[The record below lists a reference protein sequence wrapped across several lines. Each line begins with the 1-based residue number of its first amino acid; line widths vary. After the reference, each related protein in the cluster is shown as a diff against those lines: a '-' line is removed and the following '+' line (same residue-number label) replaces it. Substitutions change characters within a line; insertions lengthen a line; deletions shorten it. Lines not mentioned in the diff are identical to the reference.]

1 MKKGASYLRYAAAAV
16 FLAAAAWTL
25 AFFIGREQSPE
36 TVRAERAEVRIS
48 VVAEGTVWRRETVL
62 VCDDAGAYLARKPGD
77 RVSGGSV
84 VAVENS
90 VLDDYLTHL
99 ELSGGAQVINGVGF
113 LGAGSIILTGRKR
126 VKGLTTAAGLWASAC
141 LGLAIGAGYYECVAV
156 SVALILVCMYAFP
169 ALENRLIQRSRYM
182 NILAELDG
190 MECLGGVLA
199 ALREQGV
206 TVFDIDLSKQP
217 EDRRAQLGVHLSVYL
232 PKGLNHTE
240 LLAQLAALGGTVSI
254 EESQ

>member
-1 MKKGASYLRYAAAAV
+1 MNARRFGVESGVDTV
-16 FLAAAAWTL
+16 FAG
-25 AFFIGREQSPE
+25 FKPVQFI
-36 TVRAERAEVRIS
+36 
-48 VVAEGTVWRRETVL
+48 
-62 VCDDAGAYLARKPGD
+62 
-77 RVSGGSV
+77 
-84 VAVENS
+84 
-90 VLDDYLTHL
+90 
-99 ELSGGAQVINGVGF
+99 
-113 LGAGSIILTGRKR
+113 
-126 VKGLTTAAGLWASAC
+126 
-141 LGLAIGAGYYECVAV
+141 V

-190 MECLGGVLA
+190 RECLGGILST
-199 ALREQGV
+199 LREQGV

>member
-1 MKKGASYLRYAAAAV
+1 MS
-16 FLAAAAWTL
+16 FLSVA
-25 AFFIGREQSPE
+25 
-36 TVRAERAEVRIS
+36 VRILLAVVVGGLLGLERERRSSPAGFRTYMLVAIGSSMTIMLSQYIDLMLSTQWAATAQS
-48 VVAEGTVWRRETVL
+48 V
-62 VCDDAGAYLARKPGD
+62 GATHD
-77 RVSGGSV
+77 VSRF
-84 VAVENS
+84 
-90 VLDDYLTHL
+90 
-99 ELSGGAQVINGVGF
+99 GAQVINGVGF

-156 SVALILVCMYAFP
+156 SVALIFVCMYAFP

>member
-1 MKKGASYLRYAAAAV
+1 MS
-16 FLAAAAWTL
+16 FLSVA
-25 AFFIGREQSPE
+25 
-36 TVRAERAEVRIS
+36 VRILLAVVVGGLLGLERERRSSPAGFRTYMLVAIGSSMTIMLSQYIDLMLSTQWAATAQS
-48 VVAEGTVWRRETVL
+48 V
-62 VCDDAGAYLARKPGD
+62 GATHD
-77 RVSGGSV
+77 VSRF
-84 VAVENS
+84 
-90 VLDDYLTHL
+90 
-99 ELSGGAQVINGVGF
+99 GAQVINGVGF
-113 LGAGSIILTGRKR
+113 LGAGSIIL
-126 VKGLTTAAGLWASAC
+126 L
-141 LGLAIGAGYYECVAV
+141 V

>member
-1 MKKGASYLRYAAAAV
+1 MIDYLRELNFVSVALRLLLSAV
-16 FLAAAAWTL
+16 
-25 AFFIGREQSPE
+25 IGFSLGMKRG
-36 TVRAERAEVRIS
+36 RK
-48 VVAEGTVWRRETVL
+48 RRPAGCRTYML
-62 VCDDAGAYLARKPGD
+62 VCMGATLTLLLSQYEYYMLTNRWYDLALEIGIRTD
-77 RVSGGSV
+77 VSRF
-84 VAVENS
+84 
-90 VLDDYLTHL
+90 
-99 ELSGGAQVINGVGF
+99 GAQVINGVGF
-113 LGAGSIILTGRKR
+113 LGAGTILVTGRR
-126 VKGLTTAAGLWASAC
+126 EVKGLTTAAGLWASAC
-141 LGLAIGAGYYECVAV
+141 LGLAIGAGYYEGVAV

-206 TVFDIDLSKQP
+206 TVFDIGLSKQP

>member
-1 MKKGASYLRYAAAAV
+1 M
-16 FLAAAAWTL
+16 
-25 AFFIGREQSPE
+25 
-36 TVRAERAEVRIS
+36 
-48 VVAEGTVWRRETVL
+48 
-62 VCDDAGAYLARKPGD
+62 
-77 RVSGGSV
+77 
-84 VAVENS
+84 
-90 VLDDYLTHL
+90 
-99 ELSGGAQVINGVGF
+99 GF

-190 MECLGGVLA
+190 MECLGGILST
-199 ALREQGV
+199 LREQGV

>member
-1 MKKGASYLRYAAAAV
+1 MDFHLTNEQQMLRKMY
-16 FLAAAAWTL
+16 
-25 AFFIGREQSPE
+25 REF
-36 TVRAERAEVRIS
+36 AENLNMHYF
-48 VVAEGTVWRRETVL
+48 T
-62 VCDDAGAYLARKPGD
+62 DMAR
-77 RVSGGSV
+77 
-84 VAVENS
+84 
-90 VLDDYLTHL
+90 L
-99 ELSGGAQVINGVGF
+99 GAQVVAGIGF
-113 LGAGSIILTGRKR
+113 IGAGTIIVTKRQR

-169 ALENRLIQRSRYM
+169 ALENLLIQRSRYM

>member
-1 MKKGASYLRYAAAAV
+1 MS
-16 FLAAAAWTL
+16 FLSVA
-25 AFFIGREQSPE
+25 
-36 TVRAERAEVRIS
+36 VRILLAVVVGGLLGLERERRSSPAGFRTYMLVAIGSSMTIMLSQYIDLMLSTQWAATAQS
-48 VVAEGTVWRRETVL
+48 V
-62 VCDDAGAYLARKPGD
+62 GATHD
-77 RVSGGSV
+77 VSRF
-84 VAVENS
+84 
-90 VLDDYLTHL
+90 
-99 ELSGGAQVINGVGF
+99 GAQVINGVGF
-113 LGAGSIILTGRKR
+113 LTGRKR

>member
-1 MKKGASYLRYAAAAV
+1 MNTKGL
-16 FLAAAAWTL
+16 L
-25 AFFIGREQSPE
+25 P
-36 TVRAERAEVRIS
+36 
-48 VVAEGTVWRRETVL
+48 
-62 VCDDAGAYLARKPGD
+62 
-77 RVSGGSV
+77 
-84 VAVENS
+84 ENS
-90 VLDDYLTHL
+90 LYFVALGAALTVILSQYLDYMINNPWAEISASIGVKTDA
-99 ELSGGAQVINGVGF
+99 SRFGAQVINGVGF

-190 MECLGGVLA
+190 MECLGGILST
-199 ALREQGV
+199 LREQGV

-254 EESQ
+254 T

>member
-1 MKKGASYLRYAAAAV
+1 MLLGGAIGIEREYRSKEAGFRTHFLVALGSALFCIVSQYGFNIDLKDSSRVAAQV
-16 FLAAAAWTL
+16 
-25 AFFIGREQSPE
+25 
-36 TVRAERAEVRIS
+36 
-48 VVAEGTVWRRETVL
+48 
-62 VCDDAGAYLARKPGD
+62 
-77 RVSGGSV
+77 VSG
-84 VAVENS
+84 
-90 VLDDYLTHL
+90 
-99 ELSGGAQVINGVGF
+99 IGF
-113 LGAGSIILTGRKR
+113 LGAGTIIFQKNVVR
-126 VKGLTTAAGLWASAC
+126 GLTTAAGLWASAC